1 MLINVLKFGGTSVA
15 NLKRIENVVKIVE
28 KRIKDNSSKI
38 ILVVSAM
45 SGVTNKLVKEF
56 KKITNEISTTPGY
69 EFNQQNSITA
79 KSGKHKYNFD
89 ISQQSFAWIA
99 DNKVEKKMIR
109 TMKKGSRIMISGYNK
124 SGSQTIDHYSL
135 LGFTKAYNEA
145 KKSCS

>member
-56 KKITNEISTTPGY
+56 KKITNEISDPEYDVIVSTG
-69 EFNQQNSITA
+69 
-79 KSGKHKYNFD
+79 
-89 ISQQSFAWIA
+89 
-99 DNKVEKKMIR
+99 
-109 TMKKGSRIMISGYNK
+109 
-124 SGSQTIDHYSL
+124 
-135 LGFTKAYNEA
+135 
-145 KKSCS
+145 